1 MTPAAS
7 GRPAVRT
14 RDVVFL
20 VAAVLMAAVFM
31 RLGFWQLTRLSERRA
46 RNALVIARLGE
57 PAVPFAKLP
66 RDSAAA
72 RYRRARIS
80 GTYDFAHEVVF
91 VNRIRDG
98 APGVQLVTPLAPD
111 SGVLGDTMVL
121 VDRGWVYAP
130 DGTTVDGAAWR
141 EPAHLDGSGYV
152 QEYLVLGQ
160 SAAVLPGHPSWYRWL
175 DPAVIAK
182 AVGRPVAGYYV
193 VLDSGAGEGPRLPQ
207 RVPTPPLDEGP
218 HMSYAIQW
226 FSFAAIALAGT
237 FMGVF
242 VLRGTLRVAR
252 EENHREEKVD
262 K

>member
-1 MTPAAS
+1 VTPAVAG
-7 GRPAVRT
+7 GRAVRA

-20 VAAVLMAAVFM
+20 VSAVVMAAVFV
-31 RLGFWQLTRLSERRA
+31 RLGFWQLSRLAERRA
-46 RNALVIARLGE
+46 RNALVIARLGGGE

-66 RDSAAA
+66 RDSAEA
-72 RYRRARIS
+72 RYRRVRIS

-91 VNRIRDG
+91 VNRVRDG
-98 APGVQLVTPLAPD
+98 APGVQLVTPLIPD
-111 SGVLGDTMVL
+111 SGVLGDTVVL

-130 DGTTVDGAAWR
+130 DGTTVETAAWR

-160 SAAVLPGHPSWYRWL
+160 FAAVLPGHPAWYRWL

-193 VLDSGAGEGPRLPQ
+193 VLDSGGGGGPRLPQ

-218 HMSYAIQW
+218 HLSYAIQW
-226 FSFAAIALAGT
+226 FSFAAIALAGS

-242 VLRGTLRVAR
+242 VLPKYRADSRAGSGTV
-252 EENHREEKVD
+252 E
-262 K
+262 